1 MKAVRI
7 QIQHLIFRAKVLTS
21 DPDNIKHQ
29 LVGDVLRRIFSNMN
43 HSLVCRSGFLD
54 RRGRDV
60 NTPTWFVNYIIAKLM
75 KGNESFFPLFS
86 CIFLSSS
93 LGTRALVARRE
104 DQAWRAEP
112 MTKTD
117 PIHVAHCQCGAVE
130 VGAWAEP
137 IVVSTCY
144 CDDCQAAAERVA
156 ASATSAP
163 TPSTDGGTEFMVF
176 AGTASPVRG
185 ARTALRL

>member
-1 MKAVRI
+1 
-7 QIQHLIFRAKVLTS
+7 
-21 DPDNIKHQ
+21 
-29 LVGDVLRRIFSNMN
+29 
-43 HSLVCRSGFLD
+43 
-54 RRGRDV
+54 
-60 NTPTWFVNYIIAKLM
+60 
-75 KGNESFFPLFS
+75 
-86 CIFLSSS
+86 
-93 LGTRALVARRE
+93 
-104 DQAWRAEP
+104 

-176 AGTASPVRG
+176 RRDRIACMRG
-185 ARTALRL
+185 AENLQAMRLTVATKTRRMVADCCATPMYISFDNKRPWVSAYRAGFGADAPPVEMRICTRFRRPEHKVEDGLPEHPGYPAAMILRILAAWPRTLFSRPVGALP